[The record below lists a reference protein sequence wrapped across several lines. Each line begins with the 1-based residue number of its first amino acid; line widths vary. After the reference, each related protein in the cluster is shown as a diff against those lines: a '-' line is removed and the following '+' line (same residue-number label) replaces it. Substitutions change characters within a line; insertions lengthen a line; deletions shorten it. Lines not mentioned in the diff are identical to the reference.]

1 MKKVLRKTSAAAK
14 IAGVALTTLA
24 LIISGAGSAQR
35 LFSVY
40 DQFSESPAQAP
51 VSACLLP
58 GPPAPDE
65 VQGAMAP
72 DGKPNTEQAAYLQSA
87 LPKCNNSNDRFRLV
101 SRNAVF
107 TSASAVPPGTGTTI
121 IASTS
126 LVSSGLCRQ
135 FTLLGTH
142 PSGTG

>member
-1 MKKVLRKTSAAAK
+1 MKKVLRKTLAAAK
-14 IAGVALTTLA
+14 IAGVALTALA

-40 DQFSESPAQAP
+40 EQFLQSPAEAP
-51 VSACLLP
+51 VSARILP

-65 VQGAMAP
+65 VQDEMTP
-72 DGKPNTEQAAYLQSA
+72 DGKPNTEQPAYLQAA
-87 LPKCNNSNDRFRLV
+87 LPKCNNSEDRFRLV
-101 SRNAVF
+101 SRNAVI
-107 TSASAVPPGTGTTI
+107 TVASTIPPGTGSTI
-121 IASTS
+121 LASTS

-142 PSGTG
+142 PSGTS